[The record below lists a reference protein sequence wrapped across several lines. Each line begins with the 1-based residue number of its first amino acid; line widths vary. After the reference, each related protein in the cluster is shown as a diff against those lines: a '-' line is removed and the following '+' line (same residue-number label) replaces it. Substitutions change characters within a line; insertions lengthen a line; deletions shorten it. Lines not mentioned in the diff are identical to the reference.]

1 MKKQVLLINLK
12 KLLTNKKNNVIINL
26 TIKKERKKKMNRKQI
41 VENYLTELGIIK
53 YFEVED
59 NGNFISHRFQVGS
72 LDIEQAETE
81 EDIMNE
87 LEGIREFF
95 NLPQVL
101 DKQKTEQKLKELDEQ
116 IKKRNWRT
124 YSELS
129 KGE

>member
-1 MKKQVLLINLK
+1 
-12 KLLTNKKNNVIINL
+12 
-26 TIKKERKKKMNRKQI
+26 MNRKQI

-87 LEGIREFF
+87 LEEIRKFF
-95 NLPQVL
+95 NLPQL
-101 DKQKTEQKLKELDEQ
+101 PDKQKTEQKLKELDEL
-116 IKKRNWRT
+116 IKKRNWKA

-129 KGE
+129 KGV

>member
-1 MKKQVLLINLK
+1 
-12 KLLTNKKNNVIINL
+12 
-26 TIKKERKKKMNRKQI
+26 MNRKQI

-81 EDIMNE
+81 EDILNE
-87 LEGIREFF
+87 LEEIREFF
-95 NLPQVL
+95 SLPQVP
-101 DKQKTEQKLKELDEQ
+101 DKQKTEQKLKELDEL
-116 IKKRNWRT
+116 IKKRNWKA

-129 KGE
+129 KGV

>member
-1 MKKQVLLINLK
+1 
-12 KLLTNKKNNVIINL
+12 
-26 TIKKERKKKMNRKQI
+26 MNRKQI

-59 NGNFISHRFQVGS
+59 NGNFISHRFQVSS

-87 LEGIREFF
+87 LEEIREFF
-95 NLPQVL
+95 SLPQVS
-101 DKQKTEQKLKELDEQ
+101 DKQKTEQKLKELDKQ
-116 IKKRNWRT
+116 LKKRNWRA

>member
-1 MKKQVLLINLK
+1 MD
-12 KLLTNKKNNVIINL
+12 
-26 TIKKERKKKMNRKQI
+26 RKQI
-41 VENYLTELGIIK
+41 VENYLTELGIKK

-87 LEGIREFF
+87 LEEIREFF
-95 NLPQVL
+95 GLPQL
-101 DKQKTEQKLKELDEQ
+101 PDKQKLKELDEL
-116 IKKRNWRT
+116 IKKRNWKA

-129 KGE
+129 KGV